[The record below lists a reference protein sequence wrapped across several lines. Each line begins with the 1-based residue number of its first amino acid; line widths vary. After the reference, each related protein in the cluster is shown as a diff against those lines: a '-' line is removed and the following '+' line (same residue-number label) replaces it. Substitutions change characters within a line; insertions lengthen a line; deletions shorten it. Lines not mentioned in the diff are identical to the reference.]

1 MHFIG
6 ETSSG
11 FSSGLVG
18 FACLQEFFLYPSSFN
33 RWCDLLGYGGEG
45 NVSGRVP
52 EHKQLR
58 PGEEQE
64 IWVGLKLEQMSSGH
78 RRVDSG
84 GRGGFQWKENAGKN
98 VSLLSHNL
106 ELYNHCCVC
115 VCVCVCVLGSVFC
128 VLCLF
133 SVSVSVACFIFSGRL
148 VIIVSLGFG
157 IVKPRLGPLL
167 NR

>member
-1 MHFIG
+1 MLVNR
-6 ETSSG
+6 SS
-11 FSSGLVG
+11 S
-18 FACLQEFFLYPSSFN
+18 FLYPSSFN

-98 VSLLSHNL
+98 VSLVSRNM
-106 ELYNHCCVC
+106 EL
-115 VCVCVCVLGSVFC
+115 
-128 VLCLF
+128 
-133 SVSVSVACFIFSGRL
+133 
-148 VIIVSLGFG
+148 
-157 IVKPRLGPLL
+157 
-167 NR
+167 